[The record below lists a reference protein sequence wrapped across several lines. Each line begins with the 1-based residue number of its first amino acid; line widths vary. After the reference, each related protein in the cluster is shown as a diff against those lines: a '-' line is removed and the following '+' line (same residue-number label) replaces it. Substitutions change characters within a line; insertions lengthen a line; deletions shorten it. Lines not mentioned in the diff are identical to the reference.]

1 MLKTKQDY
9 IQCICREMEQ
19 FIPRDRHIRIEPA
32 SVVKTN
38 DRSCSGLTFFDE
50 EIGGGPTVWMEKPY
64 DEYMGGAGIR
74 TQAFELW
81 YRTVLPQL
89 LRTPLPEEMDT
100 GLDRLSFKLLD
111 GSRNRAYLADKPH
124 VPVGNGFVYTFVSKH
139 VHPNDP
145 DYVFVITE
153 AVLARAGLDA
163 EELYRR
169 TRDRIWE
176 TDPPVFVPFEA
187 LYDYPDLG
195 KWDLLDGRAAQ
206 EEIRTDGIGFI
217 LTTRDMRFGASAL
230 FYPGMPE
237 LLRAVLQEEYY
248 AVPVSVHEFYV
259 FRRGCGIGADAH
271 REILERI
278 NLETNDPD
286 EVLSDAV
293 LRYDDARKAL
303 CRVPPGEAA
312 GAEGSYLN

>member
-64 DEYMGGAGIR
+64 DEYVGGAGIR

-124 VPVGNGFVYTFVSKH
+124 VPAGNGFVYTFVSKH

-163 EELYRR
+163 EDASCVSL
-169 TRDRIWE
+169 
-176 TDPPVFVPFEA
+176 VS
-187 LYDYPDLG
+187 
-195 KWDLLDGRAAQ
+195 LLDVSAESPVADVFLAVTCLDAFFEWYRL
-206 EEIRTDGIGFI
+206 I
-217 LTTRDMRFGASAL
+217 LSFPCNCYIQLRSIDDSAIFAWYRQVVSRL
-230 FYPGMPE
+230 KTERNKSSVEF
-237 LLRAVLQEEYY
+237 LL
-248 AVPVSVHEFYV
+248 
-259 FRRGCGIGADAH
+259 
-271 REILERI
+271 
-278 NLETNDPD
+278 
-286 EVLSDAV
+286 
-293 LRYDDARKAL
+293 
-303 CRVPPGEAA
+303 
-312 GAEGSYLN
+312 